1 MRAHPDEGGNG
12 DAEPAST
19 GDGAGIDPGRSLEGD
34 WIRLLTYGLS
44 LAVLLTLLVGATTST
59 VAFGLFNPAWDGA
72 TEFRDQLDSD
82 PAVEPVVVRETAA
95 YGDQSPTET
104 TAFVVAP
111 GEPYDRAA
119 MDDVAAFV
127 EAGGTLVVMDDGTA
141 GNRLLEDVGADAR
154 FDGRVVRDER
164 EHDQG
169 PQMPVVTAVADDDF
183 VATVDEVTLNR
194 GTAIET
200 GDDEWSAEWN
210 ASERDE
216 PTVLLGTSEYAS
228 LSPTGSDR
236 ETASGAS
243 LSGPYPVATVESVG
257 DGRVVAVGD
266 PSIAINVM
274 VDRSDNEAFL
284 HALAGDGTVLF
295 DRSHGGD
302 LPPLSSAALTI
313 RDSPSLQ
320 VLVGFGTI
328 FGVVAAASRRGR
340 RLVAGVRSRC
350 LTLVA
355 ILAATTVGDTRPS
368 SSAGDDRSRLSPAA
382 QARYLR
388 SNHPEWDEELIERA
402 IGKFNRERDE
412 YIEGNDE

>member
-1 MRAHPDEGGNG
+1 M
-12 DAEPAST
+12 DA
-19 GDGAGIDPGRSLEGD
+19 GRSLEVD
-34 WIRLLTYGLS
+34 WTRLLTYGLAG
-44 LAVLLTLLVGATTST
+44 AVLITLLVGATTST

-72 TEFRDQLDSD
+72 TDLRGQLDSA
-82 PAVEPVVVRETAA
+82 PGAEPVVVRETGS
-95 YGDQSPTET
+95 YGDHSPTET

-111 GEPYDRAA
+111 EEPYDRAA

-141 GNRLLEDVGADAR
+141 GNRLLEGVGADAR

-164 EHDQG
+164 EYDQG
-169 PQMPVVTAVADDDF
+169 PQMPVVTAVADDAL

-200 GDDEWSAEWN
+200 GDDEGSAEWN
-210 ASERDE
+210 ASGTDDE
-216 PTVLLGTSEYAS
+216 ATVLLGTSEYAS

-236 ETASGAS
+236 EPASVAPP
-243 LSGPYPVATVESVG
+243 SGPYPVATVESVG

-313 RDSPSLQ
+313 RESPSLQ
-320 VLVGFGTI
+320 ALVGFGAI
-328 FGVVAAASRRGR
+328 FGVVAATSRRGR
-340 RLVAGVRSRC
+340 RVVTGVRSRC

-355 ILAATTVGDTRPS
+355 ILAATTASDTRPS
-368 SSAGDDRSRLSPAA
+368 SASAGDDRSRLSPAA

-388 SNHPEWDEELIERA
+388 SNHPEWDEELIEGT
-402 IGKFNRERDE
+402 IGKFNMERDE
-412 YIEGNDE
+412 HIGRNDE